1 MRKLL
6 LTAAALSFAAPA
18 AFAGGY
24 EKPII
29 ETEPVVVASPPT
41 SDPALVV
48 PAILLLALAVA
59 AGGGS
64 STGSTSST
72 GTGTGS

>member
-6 LTAAALSFAAPA
+6 LTATALSFAAPA

-29 ETEPVVVASPPT
+29 ETEPVVVAAPST
-41 SDPALVV
+41 SNPALVV
-48 PAILLLALAVA
+48 PAVLLLALAVA
-59 AGGGS
+59 AGGSSSS
-64 STGSTSST
+64 STSGAGS
-72 GTGTGS
+72 